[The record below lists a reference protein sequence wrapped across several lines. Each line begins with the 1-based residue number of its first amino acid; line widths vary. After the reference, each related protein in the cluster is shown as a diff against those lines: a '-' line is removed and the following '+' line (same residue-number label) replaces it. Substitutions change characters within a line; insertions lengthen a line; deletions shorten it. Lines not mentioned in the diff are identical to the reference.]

1 MSHVYFSFSSLKT
14 QRYVSWYQ
22 TKDCPWRHKWSIYR
36 SLVFVIYSACQ
47 WHPSL
52 EQALKHCLFSSCWQT
67 WGLSWWLYL
76 ILCLF
81 YPHGARVTHLSTL
94 SIQLLTF
101 PLLDWSLL
109 LSYRSV
115 FPPGKGPGRGVPGLS
130 RKTVENVQ
138 VKVGRDLP
146 MQRQVI

>member
-1 MSHVYFSFSSLKT
+1 M
-14 QRYVSWYQ
+14 
-22 TKDCPWRHKWSIYR
+22 
-36 SLVFVIYSACQ
+36 
-47 WHPSL
+47 
-52 EQALKHCLFSSCWQT
+52 
-67 WGLSWWLYL
+67 
-76 ILCLF
+76 
-81 YPHGARVTHLSTL
+81 THLSTL